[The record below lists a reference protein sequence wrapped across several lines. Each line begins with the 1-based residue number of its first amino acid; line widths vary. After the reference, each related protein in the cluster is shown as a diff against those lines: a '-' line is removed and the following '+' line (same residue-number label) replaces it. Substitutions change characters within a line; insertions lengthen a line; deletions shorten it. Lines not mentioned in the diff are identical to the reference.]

1 MSEARAAPTLLGR
14 AMAGGREAAR
24 QFLREAG
31 FTDDRGELLP
41 HLRPEGE
48 PHQ

>member
-14 AMAGGREAAR
+14 AMAGDREAAR